1 MHSGY
6 EQMKSLS
13 CVQNCELSLCVSNI
27 VSAHQHVGLTR
38 GLEHSGV
45 WHGLGH
51 DVPPDPVHLVGEII
65 IILFNF
71 YSLLSHLIKLPAL
84 YRHLLHDVLAV
95 EDRLEVQPGLLTA

>member
-65 IILFNF
+65 IYIIQLLFFTLTLLNF
-71 YSLLSHLIKLPAL
+71 RPSTGICFMMSSELKMGS
-84 YRHLLHDVLAV
+84 R
-95 EDRLEVQPGLLTA
+95 